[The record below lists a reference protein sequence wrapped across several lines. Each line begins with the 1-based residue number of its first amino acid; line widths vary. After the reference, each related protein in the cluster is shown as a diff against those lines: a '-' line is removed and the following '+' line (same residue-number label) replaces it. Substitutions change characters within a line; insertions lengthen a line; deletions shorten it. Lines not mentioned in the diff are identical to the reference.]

1 MQVYN
6 PLTGRLIKKGG
17 PTYNK
22 LLQQNYKA
30 SSFQKA
36 KPWKEL
42 APKSV
47 GERRKLYETCGAK
60 CFLGKETVTKTGKKK
75 YKYPVCKKCVGNQ
88 CDCQVLPQG
97 LNAAKAR
104 ATLVSGAL
112 RNRGKANT
120 EHRMVIKKAKRML
133 KK

>member
-22 LLQQNYKA
+22 LIEQNYKA

-42 APKSV
+42 GPKSV
-47 GERRKLYETCGAK
+47 GERRKVYEKCGLK
-60 CFLGKETVTKTGKKK
+60 CFLGKETTTKTGKKK
-75 YKYPVCKKCVGNQ
+75 FKYPVCKKCVGNQ
-88 CDCQVLPQG
+88 CDCQVLAQG
-97 LNAAKAR
+97 LQAAKRR
-104 ATLVSGAL
+104 ATLVSASMK
-112 RNRGKANT
+112 NKGKANT
-120 EHRMVIKKAKRML
+120 EHRMVLKKATRML
-133 KK
+133 K